1 MVQNIEN
8 AFKKLFCGYDILKE
22 DCQKSSENQT
32 SFFSNPV
39 SCYGHYYEKQM
50 RSGTS
55 NHTFLKLPNTFRSF
69 LSLVTIT

>member
-8 AFKKLFCGYDILKE
+8 AFKKLFCEYDILKE
-22 DCQKSSENQT
+22 DCQKS

-55 NHTFLKLPNTFRSF
+55 NQTFLKLPNTFRSF